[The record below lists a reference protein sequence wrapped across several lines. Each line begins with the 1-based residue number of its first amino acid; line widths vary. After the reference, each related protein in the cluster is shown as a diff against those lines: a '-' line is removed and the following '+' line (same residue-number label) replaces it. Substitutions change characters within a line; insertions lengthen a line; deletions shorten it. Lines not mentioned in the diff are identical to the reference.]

1 MTLTQLSDQTVSSES
16 NPLSIWRAKFHK
28 SVDVREN
35 VKLYYGKYGH
45 VVTITRPSDYRDQS
59 AHQKWRKIMHD
70 LRLLLEQ
77 HKVDHVSRMEW
88 STLRIFT
95 NDLDSVI
102 KVLPANI
109 KRRELESVGIMRD
122 EIRASYAD
130 KPETYR
136 SVYTVVKKLPW
147 NQYRHKVYYVSDARQ
162 KRAIGREALSAIA
175 QQISSTPG
183 VLWTAKHKHNC
194 DNLNHNWKAT
204 YFYSTD
210 LDWMPMVMLIN
221 PRFIKKIEHIRLE
234 SEIE

>member
-1 MTLTQLSDQTVSSES
+1 M
-16 NPLSIWRAKFHK
+16 
-28 SVDVREN
+28 
-35 VKLYYGKYGH
+35 KLYYGNYGH
-45 VVTITRPSDYRDQS
+45 VLTITRPTDYRDHA
-59 AHQKWRKIMHD
+59 AHQKWRRIMDD
-70 LRLLLEQ
+70 LRFLLKK
-77 HKVDHVSRMEW
+77 HKIDHVSRMEW

-109 KRRELESVGIMRD
+109 QRRELESVSIMRD
-122 EIRASYAD
+122 EVRATYEN
-130 KPETYR
+130 KPGIYR

-147 NQYRHKVYYVSDARQ
+147 DQYRHKVYYVNDARQ
-162 KRAIGREALSAIA
+162 KRAIGREALEAISR
-175 QQISSTPG
+175 QIASTPG
-183 VLWTAKHKHNC
+183 VLWTDKHRHNC
-194 DNLNHNWKAT
+194 DNLNHNYKAT